1 MRILENSGVIDLAS
15 MAVISGTFL
24 QCSKDKAKQ
33 ECLTTNLAQLT
44 YKRHVDDSH
53 ARFEQYY
60 SLKVF
65 LIF

>member
-1 MRILENSGVIDLAS
+1 MRILENSGAIGLAS
-15 MAVISGTFL
+15 MAVS
-24 QCSKDKAKQ
+24 SKDKAKQ